1 MATNRL
7 LFKTIYDMYGNEIEV
22 GSRVII
28 VGQGSYEQCLI
39 GKTGEVRSIYAG
51 NVGVLL
57 DGTRN
62 ERSGY
67 GRFYFDGYQ
76 LQVLDDEITTE
87 IMEDETMVLSDIK
100 NYLNT
105 VRVRISGE
113 AKPCTHLYANFEPD
127 LKLGDLVVIKQTY
140 GMAVAIVEEILE
152 GDNFTVQ
159 REVVTK
165 VDTEAFNN
173 RVSIREKAAE
183 LKAKMEER
191 AKQLQDVALYKMLAE
206 NDPDMK
212 ELLNEYQALPKL

>member
-1 MATNRL
+1 MATDRL
-7 LFKTIYDMYGNEIEV
+7 LFKTIYDLYGNEIEV

-28 VGQGSYEQCLI
+28 VAQGSYEQCLI

-67 GRFYFDGYQ
+67 GRFYFDGHQ
-76 LQVLDDEITTE
+76 LKVLDENENDNV
-87 IMEDETMVLSDIK
+87 MEDENMVVSNIK
-100 NYLNT
+100 NYLNI

-113 AKPCTHLYANFEPD
+113 AKPCSHLYANFEPD
-127 LKLGDLVVIKQTY
+127 VKLGDLLVVKQPY

-152 GDNFTVQ
+152 GDDFTVQ

-173 RVSIREKAAE
+173 RVRVRQQPAE